1 MLNGPMTL
9 LTTVGDAF
17 HGQVLM
23 ARLGAEGIVTEM
35 KGAVGTTYPVRGEV
49 ELWVEA
55 GNWDTAREIIR
66 DDDPATV
73 RHGDVFAEDWPTG
86 LADWHTGPADGGHGR
101 RRTPALLLIAVLALL
116 LLSASLR
123 YFVTI

>member
-66 DDDPATV
+66 DDDPVTV
-73 RHGDVFAEDWPTG
+73 RQGDV
-86 LADWHTGPADGGHGR
+86 LADDWHTAPPEWHTAPSGRSRGG
-101 RRTPALLLIAVLALL
+101 RRTPALLLIAVLAIL